1 MGSIVRHGRKPQTII
16 RDYIC
21 GFSKKKNDREARTVV
36 KNKVHL
42 YCHPGW
48 MAISYSIKWTTSLQF
63 SAIGQKI

>member
-1 MGSIVRHGRKPQTII
+1 MWVL
-16 RDYIC
+16 
-21 GFSKKKNDREARTVV
+21 KKKNDREARTVV

-48 MAISYSIKWTTSLQF
+48 MVISYSIKWTTSLQF